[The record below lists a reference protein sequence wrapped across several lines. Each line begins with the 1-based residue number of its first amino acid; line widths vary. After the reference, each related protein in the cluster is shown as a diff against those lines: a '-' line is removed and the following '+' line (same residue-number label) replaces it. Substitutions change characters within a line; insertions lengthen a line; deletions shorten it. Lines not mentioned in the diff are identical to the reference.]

1 MGNGTFGQLA
11 ITATEYDLSTV
22 EFVRVG
28 PPGHVMLAA
37 ICSKELY
44 ADDALSV
51 LFLETPGRAGC
62 MIEVRRSRLI
72 EMYTFLL
79 DL

>member
-1 MGNGTFGQLA
+1 
-11 ITATEYDLSTV
+11 
-22 EFVRVG
+22 
-28 PPGHVMLAA
+28 MLAA